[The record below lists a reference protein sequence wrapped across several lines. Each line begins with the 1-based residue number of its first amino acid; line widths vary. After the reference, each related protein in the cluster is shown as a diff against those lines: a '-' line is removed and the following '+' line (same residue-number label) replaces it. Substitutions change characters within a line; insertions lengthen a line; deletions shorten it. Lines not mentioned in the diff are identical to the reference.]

1 MRIRQYIERISYV
14 TLSLGVWLT
23 ASNALAA
30 GGGGALPWDAPITTI
45 TTDMTGP
52 TAHGI
57 TTAAVVLGGLAWA
70 HSEHG
75 AGIRKLSAVG
85 FGGAIGMG
93 AAQLITAVFPG
104 AGALI

>member
-1 MRIRQYIERISYV
+1 MRVRKWIERVSYA

-23 ASNALAA
+23 ASNAFAA

-70 HSEHG
+70 HSEHVRHVG
-75 AGIRKLSAVG
+75 A
-85 FGGAIGMG
+85 
-93 AAQLITAVFPG
+93 
-104 AGALI
+104 